1 MDIAPS
7 SSRRVFVVFNPVAG
21 RRRSR
26 LLAATLAELRKLG
39 CSVAVAET
47 AVKGDAEVFAAN
59 AHRDE
64 YDVIAVAGGDG
75 TINEVVNGLGV
86 DAPPLAVIPLGT
98 ANVLALELGFDECP
112 AQLARAIALAEA
124 HPIRVGRVNGRR
136 FVMMIGVGFDAHVVA
151 AVGPALKR
159 RLGKGAYV
167 LKSLTGFFRFPF
179 RVYAVDIDGV
189 RYRAAS
195 VIVSKGHYYA
205 GPFVCAP
212 DARLE
217 APFLHVCLFASEGP
231 LAAMRYAIW
240 LLLGRLPKRGDVAIV
255 PAAEVRIDAESG
267 EPVQGDG
274 DILATGR
281 VALDVDPRPVMA
293 LSPRAGASRL
303 TSAASGLAFSPL
315 PGEHIPWSL

>member
-1 MDIAPS
+1 MDIAPTS
-7 SSRRVFVVFNPVAG
+7 PRRVLVIFNPTAG

-26 LLAATLAELRKLG
+26 LLTATLAELRKLG

-47 AVKGDAEVFAAN
+47 AVKGDAETFAAGV
-59 AHRDE
+59 RRSE
-64 YDVIAVAGGDG
+64 FDVIAVAGGDG
-75 TINEVVNGLGV
+75 TINEVVNGLGD

-98 ANVLALELGFDECP
+98 ANVLALELGFVADP
-112 AQLARAIALAEA
+112 ARLARAIARAEA

-136 FVMMIGVGFDAHVVA
+136 FVMMVGVGFDAHVVA

-167 LKSLTGFFRFPF
+167 LKSLIGFFRFPF

-189 RYRAAS
+189 RHRAVS

-217 APFLHVCLFASEGP
+217 APSLYVCLFASKGP

-240 LLLGRLPKRGDVAIV
+240 LLLGRLSKLKDVAIV
-255 PAAEVRIDAESG
+255 LAAEVRIDSEAG

-274 DILATGR
+274 DILAEGR
-281 VALDVDPRPVMA
+281 VALDVDPLPVMA
-293 LSPRAGASRL
+293 LAPKASGFRSA
-303 TSAASGLAFSPL
+303 SAAAGLGFSPL